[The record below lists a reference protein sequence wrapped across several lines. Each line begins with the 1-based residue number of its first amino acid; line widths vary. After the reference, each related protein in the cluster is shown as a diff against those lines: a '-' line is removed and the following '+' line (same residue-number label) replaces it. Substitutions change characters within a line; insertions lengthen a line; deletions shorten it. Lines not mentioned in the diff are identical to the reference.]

1 MGFRQIA
8 VGVVRSDAGI
18 AYISPRA
25 IVDRAEEYG
34 IDRDVATRL
43 VGSIIMDAEEFAG
56 PPILIPEGAPGR
68 PVRRFRQVGEMAVE
82 VEVVPG
88 QIGRAHV

>member
-25 IVDRAEEYG
+25 IVDRAEE
-34 IDRDVATRL
+34 L
-43 VGSIIMDAEEFAG
+43 
-56 PPILIPEGAPGR
+56 
-68 PVRRFRQVGEMAVE
+68 RRFRQVGEMAVE

-88 QIGRAHV
+88 PPRVVEVA